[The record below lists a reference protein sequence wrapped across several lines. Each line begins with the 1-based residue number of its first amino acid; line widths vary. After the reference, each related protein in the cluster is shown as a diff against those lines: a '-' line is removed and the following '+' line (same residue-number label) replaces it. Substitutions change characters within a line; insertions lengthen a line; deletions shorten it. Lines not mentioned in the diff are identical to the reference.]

1 MYRTFWQT
9 IRLQPIGVQVQ
20 KHTPMQHQK
29 NIVMHHVLW
38 SLKTIRLWLKMN
50 EQWKN
55 NIKHRKIQNIVHI
68 EQVPNT
74 YPCLLIVTRV

>member
-1 MYRTFWQT
+1 MYRTFQHT
-9 IRLQPIGVQVQ
+9 IHLQPIGIQVQ

-38 SLKTIRLWLKMN
+38 SVKTIRSRLKMN

-68 EQVPNT
+68 KQVPNT
-74 YPCLLIVTRV
+74 YPRLLIVTKV